1 MVMHTPPADLQTLAC
16 TPPPADLQTLFYP
29 VLPCFTLFY
38 PVLPCFTLFRPGA
51 GQKTWESNPGH
62 VLLLTSPWGANTN
75 ILGLCSNY

>member
-38 PVLPCFTLFRPGA
+38 PVPSRCRSKNLGIEPGTCIA
-51 GQKTWESNPGH
+51 
-62 VLLLTSPWGANTN
+62 TN
-75 ILGLCSNY
+75 IALGSEHKYIRLM